1 MNETPARIVIRRI
14 GLWAGVLMGIIIWYI
29 PISSELSTF
38 AHATLAI
45 GTLMAIWW
53 ITEAIPISATALI
66 PVILFPIFGVG
77 TVAQT
82 TSPYANPV
90 IFLFL
95 GGFILATALE
105 RCGLH
110 KRIALSIVSGVG
122 VSPHRL
128 MLGFLLASA
137 LLSLWISNTATALM
151 MLPIA
156 LSVGAIGSTFN
167 SNTRS
172 MSALLLAVAYGS
184 SIGGL
189 GTLIG
194 TPPNAIMA
202 GYLKQSHDINMGFG
216 EWMYI
221 GVPLVL
227 VCLPV
232 TYFILKWTMGL
243 IKGANEHD
251 VAAEIRVQRSSLG
264 RWSFAEIS
272 MLIVFVLTAFSWMFQ
287 PLLSKII
294 PGLTDTGIAIT
305 AATMLFI
312 LPNGAGGRLMTWN
325 DAERIPW
332 GILLL
337 FGGGLSLADAIQRT
351 ELAAWIGN
359 SMSGLEVL
367 PLPVIILVVTL
378 VVIFLTEI
386 TSNSAT
392 AATFLPIMGA
402 LAVAMGY
409 DPRTLVIPAALAA
422 SCAFMLPIATPPNAI
437 VYSSGYI
444 NQVDMMRAGFWLNL
458 VMACIITAAMMIVG
472 Y

>member
-1 MNETPARIVIRRI
+1 
-14 GLWAGVLMGIIIWYI
+14 
-29 PISSELSTF
+29 
-38 AHATLAI
+38 
-45 GTLMAIWW
+45 
-53 ITEAIPISATALI
+53 
-66 PVILFPIFGVG
+66 
-77 TVAQT
+77 
-82 TSPYANPV
+82 
-90 IFLFL
+90 
-95 GGFILATALE
+95 
-105 RCGLH
+105 
-110 KRIALSIVSGVG
+110 
-122 VSPHRL
+122 
-128 MLGFLLASA
+128 

-156 LSVGAIGSTFN
+156 LSVGMIGSDFS

-172 MSALLLAVAYGS
+172 VSALLLAVAYGS

-202 GYLKQSHDINMGFG
+202 GYLEQSHDISMGFA

-232 TYFILKWTMGL
+232 TYFILKWTLGL
-243 IKGANEHD
+243 IQGANEGD
-251 VAAEIRVQRSSLG
+251 VEAEIRIQRRSLG
-264 RWSFAEIS
+264 RWSFAEVS
-272 MLIVFVLTAFSWMFQ
+272 MLIVFFLTACSWMFQ
-287 PLLSKII
+287 PLLSKVI

-305 AATMLFI
+305 AATLLFI
-312 LPNGAGGRLMTWN
+312 LPNGVGGRLMAWH

-351 ELAAWIGN
+351 ELDAWIGN

-367 PLPVIILVVTL
+367 PLTVIILVVTL

-437 VYSSGYI
+437 VYSSGKI
-444 NQVDMMRAGFWLNL
+444 NQLDMMRAGFWLNI